1 MSTKA
6 QKAQEANEDALENEL
21 ENAGIIEPPDGGY
34 GWVVVFAS
42 FLANM
47 IVDGVI
53 FSISETIVPLWE
65 KEFNTT
71 TSMATVSPSLLAGCY
86 LLSGPLASALA
97 NQYGCDKVAILGA
110 IIASAGFLV
119 SVMVPALPVLYFTF
133 GIVGGIGY
141 GLIFLPAVVI
151 VGQYFSERR
160 ALATGVA
167 VCGSGI
173 GTSLLS
179 YINPIVLA
187 AVNNNWRFFLVFIA
201 GITLLT
207 VVFGWF
213 FKPLTPSTQQL
224 EKVTEITETYIGRHA
239 EEFHEPETTNSP
251 HVAHGVAIERFK
263 SPSLSQSS
271 RHLGENRP
279 FLSTIELHAL
289 KTGEKSAL
297 SHHDLASAVSKAS
310 MADLNRPLSK
320 MDIFYP
326 GSTAKLAERNGSSTS
341 RVRSVTTN
349 VEANPNKSS
358 LYLSN
363 IGLPTAEDYIDD
375 NKGSWHRG
383 IFSPLKS
390 MLDTALL
397 RSPSFLILAI
407 GGFLTLACFFVPF
420 MFIGQLAKTN
430 GVSPEQTKYL
440 VVILGL
446 VNLVARVL
454 CGLISDHPKVDPL
467 VVSNWA
473 LIIGGI
479 ATILVPFADSFF
491 LFALYC
497 FPFAFGV
504 ACFAALRS
512 VICVELLG
520 VEKLTNAYGILLMF
534 MGVAALAGPPFAA
547 LLKNMTNSF
556 NMSFY
561 VMGALM
567 TLSGIISLPLRRV
580 NKWEMR
586 KNESKAANPVEL
598 QPLNKQT

>member
-1 MSTKA
+1 MRNKA
-6 QKAQEANEDALENEL
+6 DAAQEANEDALENEL
-21 ENAGIIEPPDGGY
+21 ENVGIIEPPDGGY

-42 FLANM
+42 FMANM

-110 IIASAGFLV
+110 IIAAAGFLI

-133 GIVGGIGY
+133 GIVGGVGY

-151 VGQYFSERR
+151 VGQYFSEKR
-160 ALATGVA
+160 ALATGIA

-179 YINPIVLA
+179 YINPIVLGLL
-187 AVNNNWRFFLVFIA
+187 NNNWRFFLVFIA

-207 VVFGWF
+207 VIFGYF
-213 FKPLTPSTQQL
+213 FKPLQPSTQQL
-224 EKVTEITETYIGRHA
+224 EKVTEITENYIVKHA
-239 EEFHEPETTNSP
+239 EDEVEPEITSSP

-263 SPSLSQSS
+263 SPSMSQST

-279 FLSTIELHAL
+279 FLSTIELHAIRN
-289 KTGEKSAL
+289 GEKNAL

-326 GSTAKLAERNGSSTS
+326 GSTTKLAERHGSTTKL
-341 RVRSVTTN
+341 RSVTN
-349 VEANPNKSS
+349 VEASTNKSS

-363 IGLPTAEDYIDD
+363 IGLPTAEDYLIDQKD
-375 NKGSWHRG
+375 TWHRG
-383 IFSPLKS
+383 ILSPLQS
-390 MLDTALL
+390 MLDTTLL
-397 RSPSFLILAI
+397 TSPSFLILAV

-420 MFIGQLAKTN
+420 MFIGQLARTN
-430 GVSPEQTKYL
+430 GVEPEHTKYL

-454 CGLISDHPKVDPL
+454 CGVISDHPKVDPL

-473 LIIGGI
+473 LIIGGV
-479 ATILVPFADSFF
+479 ATILVPFANTFF

-497 FPFAFGV
+497 LPFAFGV

-547 LLKNMTNSF
+547 LLKNLTNSF

-561 VMGALM
+561 VMGVLM
-567 TLSGIISLPLRRV
+567 TLSGFISLPLRKV
-580 NKWEMR
+580 NEWETR
-586 KNESKAANPVEL
+586 KNESNTANPVEL
-598 QPLNKQT
+598 QPLNK